1 MQLEGEHAVDR
12 IGKDLSRRGLF
23 IVNQRIDQKTGKNV
37 CKESMTTNE
46 RILANVAVRE
56 MVRRIPQWL
65 RGDLN
70 AIDPMLRERAE
81 DALAAMIAALQEKG
95 GT

>member
-1 MQLEGEHAVDR
+1 MDR
-12 IGKDLSRRGLF
+12 IEKDLSRRGLF
-23 IVNQRIDQKTGKNV
+23 IVNQRIEQETGKNV
-37 CKESMTTNE
+37 CEEGMRTNE
-46 RILANVAVRE
+46 CILANVAVRD

-65 RGDLN
+65 RGDLS